1 MSKPIKE
8 NCMLARIADK
18 AQKYDRIVIY
28 LPKDERQLWK
38 QALSLSKHRSMSSL
52 VRDLVRKYHHR
63 TVKRL
68 ARECSS

>member
-18 AQKYDRIVIY
+18 AKYDRVVIY
-28 LPKDERQLWK
+28 LPRDERVLWK
-38 QALSLSKHRSMSSL
+38 QALSLSQARSMSSL